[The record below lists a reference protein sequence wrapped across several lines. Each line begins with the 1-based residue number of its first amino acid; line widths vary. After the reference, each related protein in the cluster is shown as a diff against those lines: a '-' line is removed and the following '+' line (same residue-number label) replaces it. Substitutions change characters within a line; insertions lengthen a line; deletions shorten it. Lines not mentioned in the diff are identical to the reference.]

1 MLRVSTQ
8 LRLLGNAPLGR
19 LSNVLRPITMVWPV
33 VSALKRFRS
42 FGNQYISLFSNPM
55 ALLRAT
61 AAIILIILLV
71 QN

>member
-1 MLRVSTQ
+1 MLINFIYNYDTIDFVSIE
-8 LRLLGNAPLGR
+8 
-19 LSNVLRPITMVWPV
+19 S
-33 VSALKRFRS
+33 
-42 FGNQYISLFSNPM
+42 QYISLFSNPM